1 MEKINSDI
9 SKLLQDEEKKER
21 IFKKILEDVKD
32 HLETKFV
39 NFKKDNNIKNI
50 VSGLI
55 SSIYQTKKEE
65 AVNKYIEISSDKTNK
80 KITTMVGF

>member
-1 MEKINSDI
+1 M
-9 SKLLQDEEKKER
+9 
-21 IFKKILEDVKD
+21 
-32 HLETKFV
+32 